1 MNRLRDIGT
10 ISEKYRDLEHEFRR
24 LLKNEYDAYIQKNKI
39 LQ

>member
-1 MNRLRDIGT
+1 MDRLRDIGT

-24 LLKNEYDAYIQKNKI
+24 LLKMNMMYIFKKNRI